1 MLSFNLSKPD
11 RVALH
16 KGIVTSHITSRELA
30 TMSST
35 DLANE
40 ETKQSILQAEQ
51 EALAH
56 SILKKTLMP
65 RAKITHKGLQDIED
79 VNGEAVREEREHEQ
93 EEEERIERERQERLK
108 LQAQRAQAASGSVP
122 PESPVTP
129 HAPSWGAPPPVPSH
143 AHSGDT
149 TMARPPLNPLF
160 VPSTSDFATP
170 APMEQELNLA
180 DLINIDEEPGQEVSI
195 SLVEHVSPP
204 VAQNGPMAVEAPT
217 DKPETAASLSP
228 PPLTPS
234 TGLSPF
240 ASRASFSEAVPGQSF
255 DLNAVW
261 SAPASKEDMAS
272 TAPPDEAEHQD
283 EPMHVDSPDEMK
295 EQSPDEDVTGEKTE
309 DHDFDMFLGGGEEE
323 HAQQPLSTQEVPPPS
338 FENLPQVWHGKV
350 RSIVCL

>member
-1 MLSFNLSKPD
+1 MLSFNLSKTD
-11 RVALH
+11 RVVLH
-16 KGIVTSHITSRELA
+16 KRIATSHITPRELA

-40 ETKQSILQAEQ
+40 ETKQNILQAEQ

-108 LQAQRAQAASGSVP
+108 LQAQRARAASGSVP

-129 HAPSWGAPPPVPSH
+129 HPPSWGAPPPVPLH
-143 AHSGDT
+143 AHTSDT
-149 TMARPPLNPLF
+149 AMARPPLNPLF
-160 VPSTSDFATP
+160 TPSSSDFATP

-195 SLVEHVSPP
+195 SLVQHTLPP
-204 VAQNGPMAVEAPT
+204 VTQNSPIVADAPT
-217 DKPETAASLSP
+217 DKPETSASLSP

-240 ASRASFSEAVPGQSF
+240 ASRASFSEAAPGQSF

-261 SAPASKEDMAS
+261 SAKEDMAS
-272 TAPPDEAEHQD
+272 MAPPGEAEHQD

-295 EQSPDEDVTGEKTE
+295 EQSHDEDVIGEETE

-323 HAQQPLSTQEVPPPS
+323 HSQQPPSPQEVPPPS
-338 FENLPQVWHGKV
+338 FENLPQVWNGKV
-350 RSIVCL
+350 RFVLCL